1 MQNDQHTYF
10 QAPFFPF
17 SVFHDIHCIA
27 SKIPYIWCHSI
38 PFILPKVEVNKKTFP
53 FSLTFLI
60 VWMSQLKTYQ
70 FRKLYMSLLRSIWQ
84 CCWKEDGS
92 MMSLMTM
99 QSMGDY
105 CHRMMM
111 SRWWLKSC
119 QHSEGD
125 TMYTSSSHSPH
136 HGICLGRIKLWQLD
150 HSWGGWG
157 IIVVVTLSPISPIP
171 WITQT
176 LAIRTKGR
184 NRSTS
189 VSFLISLQI
198 LFTIYPS

>member
-38 PFILPKVEVNKKTFP
+38 PFILPKVGVNKKTFP

-84 CCWKEDGS
+84 CCWKEDDAG
-92 MMSLMTM
+92 MSLMTM

-105 CHRMMM
+105 CQDDDVPMVTEE
-111 SRWWLKSC
+111 LP
-119 QHSEGD
+119 
-125 TMYTSSSHSPH
+125 T
-136 HGICLGRIKLWQLD
+136 LWRGYNVHQ
-150 HSWGGWG
+150 
-157 IIVVVTLSPISPIP
+157 
-171 WITQT
+171 
-176 LAIRTKGR
+176 
-184 NRSTS
+184 
-189 VSFLISLQI
+189 LISLPAPWPASVSAVSSCDSWTTAGEGGE
-198 LFTIYPS
+198 LLWWWHYLPSPPFLESLRQLPFGH